1 MDQELMVGN
10 PNTKIPLRDG
20 MFIGAGP
27 IKSLPKP
34 QRGGIVPETA
44 LGENHAAPLGL
55 KRDF

>member
-1 MDQELMVGN
+1 MDQEFMVGN
-10 PNTKIPLRDG
+10 PNAKIPLDG

-44 LGENHAAPLGL
+44 LGDDHAAPLGL
-55 KRDF
+55 KRGF